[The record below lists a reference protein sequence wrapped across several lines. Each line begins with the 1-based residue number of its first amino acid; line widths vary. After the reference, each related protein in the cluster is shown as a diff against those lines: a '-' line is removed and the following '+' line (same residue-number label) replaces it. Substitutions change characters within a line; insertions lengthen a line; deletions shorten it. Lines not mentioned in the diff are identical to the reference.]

1 MSRRT
6 NNTTNKSSS
15 FVCSVCV
22 HHKRR
27 IEGGVPWAR
36 GCAGHTSLV
45 HFTCRV
51 SLSQVREF
59 GLQFIHLYIWTHVWS
74 ILSQAGDDV
83 VHARTSRRGRRLRAY
98 KSLSHA
104 RAWCMRV
111 QDRFKFWWI
120 RNVTSA
126 ASCIV
131 AAKQREDLV
140 LATMRGWLVEQLRT
154 NDPNPHTPT
163 HTFVVSAYI
172 QCIWKWQQYS
182 IVDRLASW
190 GIYTSNIFLLAHAS

>member
-27 IEGGVPWAR
+27 IEGTCLEPG

-51 SLSQVREF
+51 SLSQIREF
-59 GLQFIHLYIWTHVWS
+59 GLQFIHLSGVLDACMIHLEPGRGRCGPCTYVPSWS
-74 ILSQAGDDV
+74 
-83 VHARTSRRGRRLRAY
+83 RRLRAY

-126 ASCIV
+126 ASCIL
-131 AAKQREDLV
+131 AAKQRGPCLSHHEHEGLV
-140 LATMRGWLVEQLRT
+140 VEQLRT

-182 IVDRLASW
+182 IVVRLAS
-190 GIYTSNIFLLAHAS
+190 